1 MDPPDHPRYR
11 CWCAGERQDL
21 IRRFRGARSMSGPL
35 TGIRV
40 IDLTTAVLGPVATQI
55 LGDMGA
61 DVIKVEPPRGDPIRP
76 LGPSRHAGMGAY
88 FLNINRNKRSIALD
102 LKQQAARRALLRLVE
117 TADVFVHNMRLGAAE
132 RLGLDYRAVAACN
145 PRIVYAA
152 ATGFAKDGRFRD
164 RPSFDDVIQG
174 ESGLAALNGGVG
186 GEPRYVPMAVCDKIC
201 GYVLASAV
209 GMALFHRERTGE
221 GQEVHVPM
229 LETMVAFNLVDH
241 LWHGVLA
248 EPEKGLGYPRMLTP
262 HRRPFPTKDGHICIL
277 ATTDAQSRHLFEAI
291 DCPELADD
299 ERFSTLARRTDN
311 IGALLE
317 IVIERMR
324 LRTTAEWRQR
334 LDQFDVP
341 NGVVTDLEGLLAD
354 PYLGET
360 GFFQQVEHP
369 SEGAMLTTAIPV
381 TFSAS
386 PGDSFRLPP
395 PRLGE
400 HTRAVLGELG
410 FSDAEIDAITA

>member
-1 MDPPDHPRYR
+1 
-11 CWCAGERQDL
+11 
-21 IRRFRGARSMSGPL
+21 MSGPL

-40 IDLTTAVLGPVATQI
+40 VDLTSAVLGPVATQI

-61 DVIKVEPPRGDPIRP
+61 DVIKVEPPKGDPIRP
-76 LGPSRHAGMGAY
+76 LGPSRHPGMGAY
-88 FLNINRNKRSIALD
+88 FLNINRNKKSVALD
-102 LKQQAARRALLRLVE
+102 LKRPAAREALLKLVE
-117 TADVFVHNMRLGAAE
+117 TADVFVHNMRLGAVE
-132 RLGLDYRAVAACN
+132 RLGLDYRAVTGRN

-152 ATGFAKDGRFRD
+152 ATGFHKDGIHRD

-174 ESGLAALNGGVG
+174 ESGLAALNGGPS

-201 GYVLASAV
+201 GYVLASAI
-209 GMALFHRERTGE
+209 GMALFHRERSGK

-248 EPEKGLGYPRMLTP
+248 EPEKGLRYPRMLTE

-299 ERFSTLARRTDN
+299 PRFSTLARRTDN
-311 IGALLE
+311 IGELYE
-317 IVIERMR
+317 IVIDGMR
-324 LRTTAEWRQR
+324 RRTTAEWRER
-334 LDQFDVP
+334 LDSFDVP
-341 NGVVTDLEGLLAD
+341 NGVVTSLEGLLAD
-354 PYLGET
+354 PYLNDA
-360 GFFQQVEHP
+360 GFFEPVEHP
-369 SEGAMLTTAIPV
+369 SEGKMLTMAIPMM
-381 TFSAS
+381 FSGS

-400 HTRAVLGELG
+400 HTRNVLGEFG
-410 FSDAEIDAITA
+410 YSDAEIDDITAQASAIRD

>member
-1 MDPPDHPRYR
+1 
-11 CWCAGERQDL
+11 
-21 IRRFRGARSMSGPL
+21 MSGPL
-35 TGIRV
+35 VGIRV
-40 IDLTTAVLGPVATQI
+40 VDFTSAVLGPVATQV

-61 DVIKVEPPRGDPIRP
+61 DVIKVEPPEGDPIRP
-76 LGPSRHAGMGAY
+76 LGPSRHPGMGAY

-102 LKQQAARRALLRLVE
+102 LKRPPARAALLKLVE
-117 TADVFVHNMRLGAAE
+117 TADVFVHNMRLGAVE
-132 RLGLDYRAVAACN
+132 RLGLDYPAVARRN

-152 ATGFAKDGRFRD
+152 ATGFRKDGAYRE

-201 GYVLASAV
+201 GYVLASAIA
-209 GMALFHRERTGE
+209 MALFHRERTGE

-277 ATTDAQSRHLFEAI
+277 ATTDEQSRHLFEAI

-299 ERFSTLARRTDN
+299 ERFCTLARRTEN
-311 IGALLE
+311 IGELYKIL
-317 IVIERMR
+317 IERMR
-324 LRTTAEWRQR
+324 RRTTAQWRER
-334 LDQFDVP
+334 LDAFDVP

-354 PYLGET
+354 SYFEVT
-360 GFFQQVEHP
+360 GFFERVEHP
-369 SEGAMLTTAIPV
+369 SEGKMLTTAVPV
-381 TFSAS
+381 SFSS
-386 PGDSFRLPP
+386 TPGDSFRLPP

-400 HTRAVLGELG
+400 HTRIVLRQLDY
-410 FSDAEIDAITA
+410 SDTQIEKITAQSSLIRD

>member
-1 MDPPDHPRYR
+1 MP
-11 CWCAGERQDL
+11 
-21 IRRFRGARSMSGPL
+21 GPL
-35 TGIRV
+35 AGIRV
-40 IDLTTAVLGPVATQI
+40 VDLTSALLGPLATQI

-61 DVIKVEPPRGDPIRP
+61 DVIKVEPLGGDPIRA
-76 LGPSRHAGMGAY
+76 LGPSRHPDMGAY
-88 FLNINRNKRSIALD
+88 FLNINRNKKSVALD
-102 LKQQAARRALLRLVE
+102 LKGPAPREALLRLVE
-117 TADVFVHNMRLGAAE
+117 TADVFVHNMRLAAAE
-132 RLGLDYRAVAACN
+132 RLALDYRAVAQRN

-152 ATGFAKDGRFRD
+152 ATGFRKDGAYRD

-186 GEPRYVPMAVCDKIC
+186 GEPRYVPMAVSDKIC
-201 GYVLASAV
+201 GYVLASAI

-229 LETMVAFNLVDH
+229 LETMVAFNLADH

-248 EPEKGLGYPRMLTP
+248 EPEKGLGYPRMLTE

-277 ATTDAQSRHLFEAI
+277 ATTDLQSRHLFEAI

-311 IGALLE
+311 ISELYE
-317 IVIERMR
+317 IVIDRMR
-324 LRTTAEWRQR
+324 RRTTAEWRER
-334 LDQFDVP
+334 LDRFDVP

-354 PYLGET
+354 PYLAGT
-360 GFFQQVEHP
+360 GFFEQVEHP
-369 SEGAMLTTAIPV
+369 SEGKMLTMAVPA
-381 TFSAS
+381 TFSGT
-386 PGDSFRLPP
+386 PGDNFRLPP

-400 HTRAVLGELG
+400 HTREVLGELG
-410 FSDAEIDAITA
+410 YSDPEIDELTASAG

>member
-1 MDPPDHPRYR
+1 
-11 CWCAGERQDL
+11 
-21 IRRFRGARSMSGPL
+21 MSGPL
-35 TGIRV
+35 EGIRAV
-40 IDLTTAVLGPVATQI
+40 DLTSAVLGPVATQI

-61 DVIKVEPPRGDPIRP
+61 DVIKVEPPQGDPIRP
-76 LGPSRHAGMGAY
+76 LGPSRHPGMGAY
-88 FLNINRNKRSIALD
+88 FLNINRNKRSVALD
-102 LKQQAARRALLRLVE
+102 LKRPTARDALLKLVE
-117 TADVFVHNMRLGAAE
+117 TADVFIHNMRLGAAE
-132 RLGLDYRAVAACN
+132 RLGVDYNTLAARN
-145 PRIVYAA
+145 PRLVYAA
-152 ATGFAKDGRFRD
+152 ATGFRKEGVHRD

-201 GYVLASAV
+201 GYVLASAI

-221 GQEVHVPM
+221 GQEIHVPM

-277 ATTDAQSRHLFEAI
+277 ATTDTQSRHLFEAL

-299 ERFSTLARRTDN
+299 ARFCTLDQRTDN
-311 IGALLE
+311 IDELYAI
-317 IVIERMR
+317 IVERMR
-324 LRTTAEWRQR
+324 QRSTAEWRER
-334 LDQFDVP
+334 LDAFDVP
-341 NGVVTDLEGLLAD
+341 NGVVTTLKGLLAD
-354 PYLGET
+354 PYLDET
-360 GFFQQVEHP
+360 RFFEPVEHP
-369 SEGAMLTTAIPV
+369 SEGKMLTTAIPV

-400 HTRAVLGELG
+400 HTHSVLRELG
-410 FSDAEIDAITA
+410 FSASQIDAIIG

>member
-1 MDPPDHPRYR
+1 MP
-11 CWCAGERQDL
+11 
-21 IRRFRGARSMSGPL
+21 GPL
-35 TGIRV
+35 AGIRV
-40 IDLTTAVLGPVATQI
+40 VDLTSAVLGPVATQN

-61 DVIKVEPPRGDPIRP
+61 DVIKVEPPEGDSIRP
-76 LGPSRHAGMGAY
+76 LGPSRHPGMGAY
-88 FLNINRNKRSIALD
+88 FLNINRNKRSVALD
-102 LKQQAARRALLRLVE
+102 LKRPAAHEALLKLAE

-132 RLGLDYRAVAACN
+132 RLGIDYPAVAARN

-152 ATGFAKDGRFRD
+152 ATGFRKDGVHRD

-186 GEPRYVPMAVCDKIC
+186 REPRYVPMAVCDKIC
-201 GYVLASAV
+201 GYVLASAI
-209 GMALFHRERTGE
+209 GMALYHRERTGK

-229 LETMVAFNLVDH
+229 LETMVAFNLIDH

-277 ATTDAQSRHLFEAI
+277 ATTDIQSRHLFAAL

-299 ERFSTLARRTDN
+299 ERFSTLAQRTEN
-311 IGALLE
+311 ISELYE
-317 IVIERMR
+317 IIIERMR
-324 LRTTAEWRQR
+324 QRTTAEWRER
-334 LDQFDVP
+334 LDMFDVP

-354 PYLGET
+354 PYLAKT
-360 GFFQQVEHP
+360 AFFEPVEHP
-369 SEGAMLTTAIPV
+369 SEGKMLTPAIPV
-381 TFSAS
+381 MFSGT
-386 PGDSFRLPP
+386 PGNSFRLPP

-400 HTRAVLGELG
+400 HTRAVLSELG
-410 FSDAEIDAITA
+410 YSDAEVDGIMVQTSAIRD

>member
-1 MDPPDHPRYR
+1 
-11 CWCAGERQDL
+11 
-21 IRRFRGARSMSGPL
+21 MSGPL

-40 IDLTTAVLGPVATQI
+40 VDLTSALLGPVATQI

-61 DVIKVEPPRGDPIRP
+61 DVIKVEPPQGDAIRP
-76 LGPSRHAGMGAY
+76 LGPSRHPGMGAY
-88 FLNINRNKRSIALD
+88 FLNINRNKKSVVLD
-102 LKQQAARRALLRLVE
+102 LKRPAARAALLRLVE
-117 TADVFVHNMRLGAAE
+117 TADVFVHNMRLGAVE
-132 RLGLDYRAVAACN
+132 RLGLNYQAVAERN

-152 ATGFAKDGRFRD
+152 ATGFHKDGKHRD

-186 GEPRYVPMAVCDKIC
+186 GEPRYVPMAVSDKIC
-201 GYVLASAV
+201 GYALASAI
-209 GMALFHRERTGE
+209 GMALFRRERSGE
-221 GQEVHVPM
+221 GQEIHVPM

-248 EPEKGLGYPRMLTP
+248 EPEKGLGYPRMLTE

-291 DCPELADD
+291 DCPELAQDK
-299 ERFSTLARRTDN
+299 RFATLPARTEN
-311 IGALLE
+311 IGQLYE

-324 LRTTAEWRQR
+324 GRTTTEWRER
-334 LDQFDVP
+334 LDAFNVP

-354 PYLGET
+354 PYLGEV
-360 GFFQQVEHP
+360 GFFQRVEHP
-369 SEGAMLTTAIPV
+369 SEGKMLTTAIPV
-381 TFSAS
+381 AFSNS
-386 PGDSFRLPP
+386 PGDNFRLPP

-400 HTRAVLGELG
+400 HTKAVLGELG
-410 FSDAEIDAITA
+410 YSEAQIDTINL

>member
-1 MDPPDHPRYR
+1 
-11 CWCAGERQDL
+11 
-21 IRRFRGARSMSGPL
+21 MSGPL
-35 TGIRV
+35 AGIRV
-40 IDLTTAVLGPVATQI
+40 VDLTSAVLGPVATQI

-61 DVIKVEPPRGDPIRP
+61 DVIKIEPPEGDPIRP
-76 LGPSRHAGMGAY
+76 LGPSRHPGMGAY
-88 FLNINRNKRSIALD
+88 FLNINRNKRSVALD
-102 LKQQAARRALLRLVE
+102 LKRPAAREALLKLVA
-117 TADVFVHNMRLGAAE
+117 TADVFVHNMRLGAAA
-132 RLGLDYRAVAACN
+132 RLGLDYQSVKAGN

-152 ATGFAKDGRFRD
+152 ATGFRKDGVHRE

-186 GEPRYVPMAVCDKIC
+186 GAPRYVPMAVCDKIC
-201 GYVLASAV
+201 GYVLASAI

-221 GQEVHVPM
+221 GQEIHIPM

-262 HRRPFPTKDGHICIL
+262 HRRPFPTRDGHICIL
-277 ATTDAQSRHLFEAI
+277 ATTDAQSRHLFEAM
-291 DCPELADD
+291 DRPELADD
-299 ERFSTLARRTDN
+299 ERFCTLARRTAN
-311 IGALLE
+311 IDELYAI
-317 IVIERMR
+317 IVERMR
-324 LRTTAEWRQR
+324 QRSTAEWRER

-354 PYLGET
+354 PYLAET
-360 GFFQQVEHP
+360 GFFERVEHP
-369 SEGAMLTTAIPV
+369 SEGKMLTMAIPAM
-381 TFSAS
+381 FSGT
-386 PGDSFRLPP
+386 PGNSFRLPP

-410 FSDAEIDAITA
+410 YSAAQIDEIDA

>member
-1 MDPPDHPRYR
+1 
-11 CWCAGERQDL
+11 
-21 IRRFRGARSMSGPL
+21 
-35 TGIRV
+35 
-40 IDLTTAVLGPVATQI
+40 
-55 LGDMGA
+55 
-61 DVIKVEPPRGDPIRP
+61 
-76 LGPSRHAGMGAY
+76 
-88 FLNINRNKRSIALD
+88 
-102 LKQQAARRALLRLVE
+102 
-117 TADVFVHNMRLGAAE
+117 
-132 RLGLDYRAVAACN
+132 
-145 PRIVYAA
+145 
-152 ATGFAKDGRFRD
+152 
-164 RPSFDDVIQG
+164 
-174 ESGLAALNGGVG
+174 
-186 GEPRYVPMAVCDKIC
+186 
-201 GYVLASAV
+201 
-209 GMALFHRERTGE
+209 MALFHRERTGE

-277 ATTDAQSRHLFEAI
+277 ATTDLQSRHLFEAI

-324 LRTTAEWRQR
+324 LRTTAEWRAR
-334 LDQFDVP
+334 LDQFDVR
-341 NGVVTDLEGLLAD
+341 NGVVTDLAGLLAD
-354 PYLGET
+354 PYLDEI

-369 SEGAMLTTAIPV
+369 FEGKMLTTALPV
-381 TFSAS
+381 TFSAAS

-400 HTRAVLGELG
+400 HTRAVLGGLG
-410 FSDAEIDAITA
+410 YSDPEIDEITA

>member
-1 MDPPDHPRYR
+1 
-11 CWCAGERQDL
+11 
-21 IRRFRGARSMSGPL
+21 MSGPL
-35 TGIRV
+35 EGVRV
-40 IDLTTAVLGPVATQI
+40 VDLTSAVLGPVATQI

-61 DVIKVEPPRGDPIRP
+61 DVIKVEPPGGDPIRT
-76 LGPSRHAGMGAY
+76 LGPARHPGMGAY
-88 FLNINRNKRSIALD
+88 FLNINRNKKSVVLD
-102 LKQQAARRALLRLVE
+102 LKLAPAREALLRLVE

-132 RLGLDYRAVAACN
+132 RLGLDYPPVAGRN

-152 ATGFAKDGRFRD
+152 ATGFHKNGKYRD

-186 GEPRYVPMAVCDKIC
+186 GAPRYVPMAVCDKVC
-201 GYVLASAV
+201 GYVLASAI

-291 DCPELADD
+291 DCPELAND

-311 IGALLE
+311 IGELYE

-324 LRTTAEWRQR
+324 RRTTAEWRER
-334 LDQFDVP
+334 LDAFDVP
-341 NGVVTDLEGLLAD
+341 GVVTDLEGLLGD
-354 PYLGET
+354 PYLDET
-360 GFFQQVEHP
+360 GFFERVEHP
-369 SEGAMLTTAIPV
+369 TEGKMLTTAVPV
-381 TFSAS
+381 MFSGS
-386 PGDSFRLPP
+386 PGDRFRLAP

-400 HTRAVLGELG
+400 HTRSVLGELG
-410 FSDAEIDAITA
+410 YSDAEIDGIAG

>member
-1 MDPPDHPRYR
+1 
-11 CWCAGERQDL
+11 
-21 IRRFRGARSMSGPL
+21 
-35 TGIRV
+35 
-40 IDLTTAVLGPVATQI
+40 
-55 LGDMGA
+55 
-61 DVIKVEPPRGDPIRP
+61 
-76 LGPSRHAGMGAY
+76 MGAY
-88 FLNINRNKRSIALD
+88 FMNINRNKRSVALD
-102 LKQQAARRALLRLVE
+102 LKRPASREALLKLVE

-132 RLGLDYRAVAACN
+132 RLGIDYPTLAARN

-152 ATGFAKDGRFRD
+152 ATGFRKEGVFRD

-174 ESGLAALNGGVG
+174 ESGLAALNGGNG

-201 GYVLASAV
+201 GYVLASAIA
-209 GMALFHRERTGE
+209 MALYHRERAGE

-262 HRRPFPTKDGHICIL
+262 RRRPFPTKDGHICIL

-291 DCPELADD
+291 DRPELADD
-299 ERFSTLARRTDN
+299 ERFSTLAQRTDN
-311 IGALLE
+311 IGALYE

-324 LRTTAEWRQR
+324 RRTTAEWRER
-334 LDQFDVP
+334 LDAFDVP
-341 NGVVTDLEGLLAD
+341 NGVVTDLEDLVAD
-354 PYLGET
+354 PYLGDI
-360 GFFQQVEHP
+360 GFFERVEHP
-369 SEGAMLTTAIPV
+369 SEGKMLTMAIPV
-381 TFSAS
+381 TFSGS

-400 HTRAVLGELG
+400 HTGEVLAELG
-410 FSDAEIDAITA
+410 FSAAAIGKITA